1 MSIFAFNFQIME
13 FTKPLDILFFDI
25 ETVSSH
31 ATFDMLDERM
41 KELWKTKANAFTR
54 SYEAPMS
61 HDEVSEF
68 FVKKAA
74 IFAEFG
80 KVVCIS
86 VGRFVLDGENELK
99 LKIKSFAGDDEK
111 TVLTEFAQML
121 DKRFS
126 KDEHRICGHNIKE
139 FDIPYL
145 CRRMMI
151 HKVPF
156 PRILNLSGKKPWET
170 AHIDT
175 MQYWKF
181 GDVKHYTSLNLLSAI
196 LGIESPKDDIDGS
209 KVGEVYWK
217 DNDLARIVEY
227 CQKDVVTVAQLYL
240 YFNHKSL
247 LTKDQ
252 LEVYV

>member
-1 MSIFAFNFQIME
+1 ME

-31 ATFDMLDERM
+31 ASYEELADNM
-41 KELWKTKANAFTR
+41 KILWKTKANAFTR
-54 SYEAPMS
+54 SFDEPMTES
-61 HDEVSEF
+61 QVADF
-68 FVKKAA
+68 FEKKAA

-80 KVVCIS
+80 KVICIS
-86 VGRFVLDGENELK
+86 VGRFAMEKDQTLK
-99 LKIKSFAGDDEK
+99 LKVKSFAGDDEK
-111 TVLTEFAQML
+111 RVLIEFGQML

-151 HKVPF
+151 HQVPF

-217 DNDLARIVEY
+217 DKDLARIVEY
-227 CQKDVVTVAQLYL
+227 CQKDAVTVAQLYL
-240 YFNHKSL
+240 YFNHKPL

-252 LEVYV
+252 IEIFS